1 MVGPVG
7 GDLNLG
13 ELAYKDGR
21 RRLLKRFGANLRRVR
36 RNQGGGVSQ
45 EHLAALTGLHRTEIG
60 KLEQGVVEPK
70 LSTLLILAE
79 GLDVSVEEL
88 LEDLSAPAERKPA
101 PGGRR
106 GAPSGERRG
115 VGGT

>member
-1 MVGPVG
+1 MGRV
-7 GDLNLG
+7 DLDKLD
-13 ELAYKDGR
+13 YKDER
-21 RRLLKRFGANLRRVR
+21 RRLLKHFGANLRRVR
-36 RNQGGGVSQ
+36 RDQGHGVSQ

-79 GLDVSVEEL
+79 CLDVSVDEL
-88 LEDLSAPAERKPA
+88 LRDLSAPRERKPA

-106 GAPSGERRG
+106 RTPSGEGRD
-115 VGGT
+115 VGGA